1 LVIDVEKVDA
11 ARRGDKDSFAQ
22 VYESV
27 APDLYKVALYTLGN
41 SHDAEDVVSETFM
54 EAYKGIAKMR
64 EPTSFRAWIMK
75 ILSARCK
82 HKIAEY
88 IVGKNTFDIEDFSVT
103 IAEEGD
109 LAADVSEKATVLGA
123 MAMLSEQ
130 ERLIIVLS
138 VVNGYTTKEISR
150 ILASPQGTVSS
161 KMHRALGK
169 LRKMLGQQSH

>member
-1 LVIDVEKVDA
+1 LVIDVEKIDA

-41 SHDAEDVVSETFM
+41 SHDAEDVVSETFI
-54 EAYKGIAKMR
+54 EAYKGIAKIR
-64 EPTSFRAWIMK
+64 EPASFRAWILK

-88 IVGKNTFDIEDFSVT
+88 IAGKSNFNIEDFSVT
-103 IAEEGD
+103 VAEESD
-109 LAADVSEKATVLGA
+109 IAAEAAEKATVLKA

-161 KMHRALGK
+161 KMHRALAK
-169 LRKMLGQQSH
+169 LRKMLGQKE